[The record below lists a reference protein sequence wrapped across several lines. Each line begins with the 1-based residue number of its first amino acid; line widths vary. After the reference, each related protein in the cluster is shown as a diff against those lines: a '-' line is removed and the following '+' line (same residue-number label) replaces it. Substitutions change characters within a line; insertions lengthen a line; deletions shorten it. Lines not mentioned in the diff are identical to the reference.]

1 MRYRILGLVLLALIV
16 AGFVGLA
23 SCEPAP
29 AEPTG
34 IELDI
39 DRAKTRA
46 PLKTAKPAPAPKTRK
61 SGRR

>member
-1 MRYRILGLVLLALIV
+1 MKILGLVLLVIVV
-16 AGFVGLA
+16 AGFVALA
-23 SCEPAP
+23 SCEPTP

-61 SGRR
+61 TGKR